1 MIEFLGIDLEY
12 NEKVFRPTL
21 LSEKCALNV
30 DFKNKDILDLGCGI
44 GPLAIYFSKNGASS
58 VDASDLYD
66 EHIKFTKINA
76 KKNNVSINVFKS
88 DLFKNVKKNY
98 DIICCDVSGVKEE
111 VAKLTGWFPEE
122 VPKADNTGANLILE
136 VIKNSKQFLNSGG
149 KLIVCT
155 TSFSEESEIYDSFKN
170 YYLMAHEK
178 IYPEK
183 VLFSKRLLKT

>member
-1 MIEFLGIDLEY
+1 MKKFLGLRFL
-12 NEKVFRPTL
+12 V
-21 LSEKCALNV
+21 
-30 DFKNKDILDLGCGI
+30 
-44 GPLAIYFSKNGASS
+44 
-58 VDASDLYD
+58 
-66 EHIKFTKINA
+66 
-76 KKNNVSINVFKS
+76 
-88 DLFKNVKKNY
+88 KNVKKNY

-111 VAKLTGWFPEE
+111 VAKLTSWFPEE

-149 KLIVCT
+149 SLIVCT